1 MMKYKVGDKV
11 RIAQIYEDQYW
22 YGEEGCSELGVNE
35 DMEELSGEVATITHA
50 CKGYY
55 RINLDQNEF
64 MWVANMFEGRVD
76 MVSPFQKWE
85 NSVALRA

>member
-1 MMKYKVGDKV
+1 MKYKVGDKV
-11 RIAQIYEDQYW
+11 KIAQIYEDQYW
-22 YGEEGCSELGVNE
+22 HGEEDCGPVGVNE
-35 DMEELSGEVATITHA
+35 DMEELSGGIAKITHA
-50 CKGYY
+50 CDGYY
-55 RINLDQNEF
+55 RIDLDQNVF